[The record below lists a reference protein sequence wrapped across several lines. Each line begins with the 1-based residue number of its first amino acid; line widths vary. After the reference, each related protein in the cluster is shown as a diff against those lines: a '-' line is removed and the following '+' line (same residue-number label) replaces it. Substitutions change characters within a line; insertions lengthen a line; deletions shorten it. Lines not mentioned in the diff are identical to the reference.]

1 MLKLFKKYLTPYWQ
15 GILATLL
22 LLFLQA
28 LANLFLPFL
37 MSQII
42 DNGVVKGDMS
52 YIISTGLFM
61 LFVALIGGFFVVVA
75 NFFSSRV
82 AMRFSRDVREQLFI
96 KVESF
101 NLEEFDTI
109 GTSSLITRT
118 TNDVTQVQQVVLMS
132 LRMMVTAPLMMI
144 GGLIMAISTNA
155 RLSIILIVSMP
166 LLVLVIFLVS
176 RKGLPLFTSMQKKLD
191 RINLIV
197 RENLTGVRVVRAFNR
212 KEFEQERFN
221 AANLDLTDTS
231 IKVNKILAV
240 LMPTMTLLMNLT
252 SVLILWFG
260 ATIIDS
266 GQLEVGSL
274 IAFIQYV
281 MHIMMSL
288 VMLSM
293 MFIMVPRA
301 AASGE
306 RIREVLEMPFSIKD
320 TNSDTLSTTL
330 HGEVEFK
337 NVSFFYPGSEEPAL
351 SHISFKATPGRTTA
365 IIGGT
370 GSGKSTLTSLITRF
384 YDASEGEV
392 LVNGINVK
400 NFTQEQLRAYIGL
413 VPQKAILFSGSIR
426 DNLRFGK
433 EDASDEAIWEALDI
447 AQSTRFVSEK
457 EGQLDAFIAQ
467 GGTNVSGGQRQRLS
481 IARALVRQP
490 EIYIFDDSFSA
501 LDFKTDKALRHAL
514 KPKTKDAATIL
525 VAQRI
530 STIIDADEIL
540 VLVDGHLVGK
550 GTHKELLENCP
561 DYLEIALSQLSKEEI
576 ENV

>member
-15 GILATLL
+15 GILITLF

-42 DNGVVKGDMS
+42 DRGVIHGDMP
-52 YIISTGLFM
+52 YIFYTGLFM
-61 LFVALIGGFFVVVA
+61 LFMALLGGLFVVIA

-82 AMRFSRDVREQLFI
+82 AMHFSRDIREHLFV

-101 NLEEFDTI
+101 NLEEFNAI
-109 GTSSLITRT
+109 GTASLITRT
-118 TNDVTQVQQVVLMS
+118 TNDVTQVQQVVLMA
-132 LRMMVTAPLMMI
+132 LRMMVTAPLMII
-144 GGLIMAISTNA
+144 GGLIMAVSTNA
-155 RLSIILIVSMP
+155 QLSVILLVSLP
-166 LLVLVIFLVS
+166 LLVLVIFLIS
-176 RKGLPLFTSMQKKLD
+176 RKALPLFTSMQKKID

-197 RENLTGVRVVRAFNR
+197 RENLTGVRVVRAFN
-212 KEFEQERFN
+212 KVDFEQERFN
-221 AANLDLTDTS
+221 VANLDLTNTS
-231 IKVNKILAV
+231 IDVNKIIAV
-240 LMPTMTLLMNLT
+240 LIPSMMFLMNLT
-252 SVLILWFG
+252 SVFILWFG
-260 ATIIDS
+260 SDIVDQ
-266 GQLEVGSL
+266 GVLEVGSL
-274 IAFIQYV
+274 IAFVQYV
-281 MHIMMSL
+281 MQIMMSL
-288 VMLSM
+288 IMLSM
-293 MFIMVPRA
+293 MFVLIPRA

-306 RIREVLEMPFSIKD
+306 RINEVLETAFSIED
-320 TNSDTLSTTL
+320 TTTEVRRTQL

-337 NVSFFYPGSEEPAL
+337 DVSFFYPGSEEAAL
-351 SHISFKATPGRTTA
+351 SHISFKASPGRTTA

-370 GSGKSTLTSLITRF
+370 GSGKSTLTSLVTRF
-384 YDASEGEV
+384 YDATAGEI
-392 LVNGINVK
+392 LVNGHNVK
-400 NFTQEQLRAYIGL
+400 DFTQEQLRAYIGL

-426 DNLRFGK
+426 DNLKYGK
-433 EDASDEAIWEALDI
+433 EDATDEAIWSALET
-447 AQSTRFVSEK
+447 AQSRDFVSQK

-481 IARALVRQP
+481 IARALVREPQ
-490 EIYIFDDSFSA
+490 IYIFDDSFSA
-501 LDFKTDKALRHAL
+501 LDFKTDKALREAL

-530 STIIDADEIL
+530 STIMDADEIL

-550 GTHKELLENCP
+550 GTHKELLETCP